1 MTKIL
6 ITGGS
11 GAIGRRLISK
21 LQAKGHAVCV
31 IGRTKHENLGVPS
44 FTWDLNEGTLDER
57 ALSEITHIIHLA
69 GAGITDKS
77 WSPSR
82 KQEIVVSRVKPLE
95 LLADFLKRRNQRI
108 DAIISSSAVGY
119 YGAITSDKIFSE
131 TDGSANDFLGKTC
144 KQWEIA
150 VKSFQG
156 IAEREV
162 RIRTGV
168 VLMKDDGA
176 LPKLLKP
183 TKFGLGAAVGSGKQW
198 MPFIHVEDLADIY
211 IKAIE
216 DASMVGAFNAAAPE
230 HTAQT
235 QVINQIAKTIGKP
248 AFFPPIPSFIMKAV
262 MGEMAE
268 MITKGSRVSSNKLE
282 NAGFEFRYPTLS
294 AAIDNLLK

>member
-21 LQAKGHAVCV
+21 LQAKGHTVCV
-31 IGRTKHENLGVPS
+31 IGRTKHENLEVPR
-44 FTWDLNEGTLDER
+44 FIWDLNLGTLDER

-69 GAGITDKS
+69 GAGIANKRWT
-77 WSPSR
+77 PSR
-82 KQEIVVSRVKPLE
+82 KQEIVDSRVKSIE
-95 LLADFLKRRNQRI
+95 LLGDFLKRRNQRI
-108 DAIISSSAVGY
+108 EAIISSSAIGY
-119 YGAITSDKIFSE
+119 YGTITSDKIFSE

-150 VKSFQG
+150 VKSFHG

-168 VLMKDDGA
+168 VLMKEDGA

-183 TKFGLGAAVGSGKQW
+183 TKLGLGAAVGSGKQW
-198 MPFIHVEDLADIY
+198 MPFIHVEDLIEIY
-211 IKAIE
+211 TKAVE
-216 DASMVGAFNAAAPE
+216 DDSMLGAFNAAVAE
-230 HTAQT
+230 HATQT

-248 AFFPPIPSFIMKAV
+248 AFFPPIPAFIMKAV

-268 MITKGSRVSSNKLE
+268 MITKGSRVSSDKLA
-282 NAGFEFRYPTLS
+282 NAGFEFRYATLS
-294 AAIDNLLK
+294 AALDNLLK